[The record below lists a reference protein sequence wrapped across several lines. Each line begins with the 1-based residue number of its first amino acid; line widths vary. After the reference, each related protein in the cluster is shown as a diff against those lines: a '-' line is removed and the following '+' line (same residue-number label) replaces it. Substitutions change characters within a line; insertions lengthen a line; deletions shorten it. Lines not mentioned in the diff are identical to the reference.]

1 MDERNS
7 NHHLPLIP
15 LRKFSK
21 ILTIALV
28 LTAAYACQKLDA
40 PGQGAQPLAFSSAG
54 TKAGLSPLFNS
65 FKVWTSLS
73 NGSSTSTVMPGYL
86 VKYDD
91 TEGWSYTQGEGT
103 EGQKLQYWDYTAT
116 EYRFHAGAPANKVSG
131 ISESLLSLDLSS
143 GDDFGGT
150 CLYSVPQ
157 VVKRS
162 DPEFGEVVNLAFSY
176 ANARINLAFKY
187 APDEAAEFT
196 EISLTPASPVATA
209 ASLSL
214 NYDWERVSVT
224 PGQLSISSSSSAA
237 LGFPDV
243 IVPEGYGDAV
253 ASDKPLYMIPDPASR
268 GQWTLKVKVNGV
280 EYESVFTISNAW
292 EAGKSYLYRFEYT
305 DEARLV
311 FSGSETVLFEGADLE
326 NGGEHNFS

>member
-1 MDERNS
+1 MRK
-7 NHHLPLIP
+7 
-15 LRKFSK
+15 LRK

-86 VKYDD
+86 VKYDVS
-91 TEGWSYTQGEGT
+91 EGWSYTGT
-103 EGQKLQYWDYTAT
+103 EGQELQYWDYTAT

-131 ISESLLSLDLSS
+131 ISESLLTLDLSS
-143 GDDFGGT
+143 GDDISGT

-157 VVKRS
+157 LVKRS

-196 EISLTPASPVATA
+196 EISLTPAFPVATA

-224 PGQLSISSSSSAA
+224 PGQLSISSSSSTA
-237 LGFPDV
+237 LTFPAV
-243 IVPEGYGDAV
+243 SVPEGSADAV

-280 EYESVFTISNAW
+280 EYESVFTVSKAW

-311 FSGSETVLFEGADLE
+311 FSGSETVLFEGADPE